1 MFRSFTNAIISSEKL
16 LNTTLPQMSKYFF
29 KYFFRIINWKLEGE
43 FPKDVPKTISIVA
56 PHATWFDFPI
66 GLGVRAEIELANNI
80 SLSFLGKAELFK
92 GAFGWLF
99 KGLGGVPVERFSKSD
114 MVQSVVNLYKSNESL
129 HIALAPEGTRKPVS
143 KLRTGFYYMAKNAN
157 VPIVMIGFDYDR
169 KVVVINQPYFP
180 TEDMEEDLRVIA
192 RFYNT
197 IGGVRKQWIENI
209 LTEEFLMKSN

>member
-1 MFRSFTNAIISSEKL
+1 
-16 LNTTLPQMSKYFF
+16 
-29 KYFFRIINWKLEGE
+29 
-43 FPKDVPKTISIVA
+43 
-56 PHATWFDFPI
+56 
-66 GLGVRAEIELANNI
+66 
-80 SLSFLGKAELFK
+80 
-92 GAFGWLF
+92 
-99 KGLGGVPVERFSKSD
+99 

-169 KVVVINQPYFP
+169 KVVVINQPYLP

-197 IGGVRKQWIENI
+197 IGGVRKEWIENI